1 MDLLTPSLGL
11 IFWQLVA
18 FLALLFI
25 LGKFAWRPILD
36 ALKARENSI
45 AEALAA
51 AENAKKEMANLKA
64 ENEQLL
70 NDARKERDKILKEA
84 SEIAN
89 KIKDEA
95 RTSAN
100 KEGDKIIADARAMIN
115 TEKQAMLSD
124 VKQQVADLSIQIAE
138 KILREKL
145 SDDVT
150 QQKYVEDL
158 LKNVNPN

>member
-11 IFWQLVA
+11 IFWQLIA
-18 FLALLFI
+18 FLILLFI

-45 AEALAA
+45 AEALAS
-51 AENAKKEMANLKA
+51 AENARKEMANLKA

-70 NDARKERDKILKEA
+70 NEARRERDNMLKEA
-84 SEIAN
+84 SEIGN
-89 KIKDEA
+89 KIKEEA
-95 RTSAN
+95 REQAG
-100 KEGDKIIADARAMIN
+100 KEGNRIIADARAMIN

-124 VKQQVADLSIQIAE
+124 VRQQVADLSLQIAE

-145 SDDVT
+145 SDNVV

-158 LKNVNPN
+158 LKKVNVN